1 MTNREA
7 MAIIEEHKRIHKMK
21 EPRAVKVTEAL
32 DLSAQ
37 ALAQIDFYKKLTK
50 CYADLINALLDVIPQ
65 KGE

>member
-7 MAIIEEHKRIHKMK
+7 MAIIDEHKRIHKIK

-32 DLSAQ
+32 DLSVQ
-37 ALAQIDFYKKLTK
+37 ALAQIEFYKKLTK
-50 CYADLINALLDVIPQ
+50 CYADLINALLDAIPQ

>member
-7 MAIIEEHKRIHKMK
+7 MSIIEEHKRIHKMK

-32 DLSAQ
+32 DMSAQ

-50 CYADLINALLDVIPQ
+50 CYADLINALLNVIQ
-65 KGE
+65 